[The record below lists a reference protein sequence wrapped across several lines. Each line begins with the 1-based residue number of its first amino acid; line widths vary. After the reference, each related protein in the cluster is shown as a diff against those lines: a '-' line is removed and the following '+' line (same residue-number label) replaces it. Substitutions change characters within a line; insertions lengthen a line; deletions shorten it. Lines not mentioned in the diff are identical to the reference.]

1 MLNLVINTLLAVTAA
16 QPTIPT
22 QGLPNFGELVAFVFT
37 WSLNILGIVVFVMI
51 FYAGFQLFTPGGNTA
66 KVNEAKSQM
75 ANAILGAIILLGA
88 WIILYTIN
96 PDLVGGTFNLP
107 KP

>member
-1 MLNLVINTLLAVTAA
+1 MMLNLVINTLLATA

-22 QGLPNFGELVAFVFT
+22 QGLPNVGELVAFIFT

-51 FYAGFQLFTPGGNTA
+51 FYSGFNWFTAAGNTA
-66 KVNEAKSQM
+66 KVNEAKSQIT
-75 ANAILGAIILLGA
+75 NAILGALILLGA

-96 PDLVGGTFNLP
+96 RDLVGGTFNLP

>member
-1 MLNLVINTLLAVTAA
+1 MLNLGINTLLAAV
-16 QPTIPT
+16 QVTIPT
-22 QGLPNFGELVAFVFT
+22 QGLPNFGELVAFIFT
-37 WSLNILGIVVFVMI
+37 WSLNILGIVVFVQI
-51 FYAGFQLFTPGGNTA
+51 FYAGFIWLTPSGNTA
-66 KVNEAKSQM
+66 KVNEAKEKI

-96 PDLVGGTFNLP
+96 PDLVGGKFTLP